1 MFVPINYHTRLIIN
15 TPPFGKWA
23 VFRRFITLVIE
34 KLAVTAEEQ
43 PSAVL
48 GIEIF
53 GVELLDGFIDVCFG
67 EILF

>member
-1 MFVPINYHTRLIIN
+1 MIN
-15 TPPFGKWA
+15 TPSFGKWA
-23 VFRRFITLVIE
+23 VFRRFITLVLE

>member
-1 MFVPINYHTRLIIN
+1 MIN
-15 TPPFGKWA
+15 TPHLGKWA

>member
-1 MFVPINYHTRLIIN
+1 MIN

-23 VFRRFITLVIE
+23 VFRRFITFLIE

-53 GVELLDGFIDVCFG
+53 GVEFFD
-67 EILF
+67 